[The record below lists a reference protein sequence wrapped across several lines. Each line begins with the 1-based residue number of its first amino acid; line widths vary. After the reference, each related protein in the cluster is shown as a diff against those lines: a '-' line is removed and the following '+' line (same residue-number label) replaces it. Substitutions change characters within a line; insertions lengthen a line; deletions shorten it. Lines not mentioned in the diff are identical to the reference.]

1 MPPEALP
8 AELAM
13 WNQVLEI
20 IQLSDD
26 PGALGPEPEDRLQPP
41 AGVPTAPVP
50 PLPEASPTDIVLY
63 TAIRPPIP
71 LHLLPSFELVD
82 LMPRARLPPPH
93 PAASAPRQDDEDL
106 AAAGTVQPHPAG
118 CQRISRD
125 AKKIALAKNKM
136 TGKATAKLK
145 AEAKGELKEQGKA
158 KSKAKADAKAKAK
171 AEAKAKA
178 KGEAGAKRQS
188 NGQAKARVEPEAE
201 AGVDGAGA
209 LKATK
214 KCVHSRAY
222 HQMFK
227 QQMRNPGADE
237 KSAKLAARQAAKE
250 AVDAAGL

>member
-1 MPPEALP
+1 
-8 AELAM
+8 M

-50 PLPEASPTDIVLY
+50 PLREASPTDIVLY
-63 TAIRPPIP
+63 QERAVIRLPTP

-82 LMPRARLPPPH
+82 LMPRARLPDPQ
-93 PAASAPRQDDEDL
+93 PAPQQEDEDL
-106 AAAGTVQPHPAG
+106 AAAAMVQPHPAG

-145 AEAKGELKEQGKA
+145 AEAKAELKDQAKA
-158 KSKAKADAKAKAK
+158 KAKAKADAKAKAK

-178 KGEAGAKRQS
+178 KAEAGAKRQS

-222 HQMFK
+222 HQRFK
-227 QQMRNPGADE
+227 QEMRNPGADE

>member
-1 MPPEALP
+1 
-8 AELAM
+8 M

-63 TAIRPPIP
+63 QERTVIRLPTP

-82 LMPRARLPPPH
+82 LMPRARLPDPQ
-93 PAASAPRQDDEDL
+93 PAPQQDDEDL

-125 AKKIALAKNKM
+125 AKKIALAKNKI

-145 AEAKGELKEQGKA
+145 AEAKAELKDQAKGKA
-158 KSKAKADAKAKAK
+158 KAKGKVKAKADAKAKAK
-171 AEAKAKA
+171 AEAKAEA

-222 HQMFK
+222 HQRFK
-227 QQMRNPGADE
+227 QEMRNPGADE

>member
-1 MPPEALP
+1 MH
-8 AELAM
+8 
-13 WNQVLEI
+13 EI

-26 PGALGPEPEDRLQPP
+26 PAAAGPEPEDGLEPP
-41 AGVPTAPVP
+41 APVPTAPVP
-50 PLPEASPTDIVLY
+50 PPSQASPTDIVVYQERTVNRLP
-63 TAIRPPIP
+63 TP

-82 LMPRARLPPPH
+82 LMPRARLPDPQ
-93 PAASAPRQDDEDL
+93 PARQQEDEDL
-106 AAAGTVQPHPAG
+106 AAAATVEPHPAG

-125 AKKIALAKNKM
+125 AKKNASAKNKV
-136 TGKATAKLK
+136 TGKAKAKLK
-145 AEAKGELKEQGKA
+145 A
-158 KSKAKADAKAKAK
+158 KAKAELKAQAKGKAK

-178 KGEAGAKRQS
+178 KAESKAKAKAEAGAKRQS

-222 HQMFK
+222 HQRFK
-227 QQMRNPGADE
+227 QEMRNPGADE